1 MKNIIK
7 EELVSIL
14 NKHKMWL
21 QNYREGERADLTG
34 ANLRGAYLRGANLY
48 GADLRGAY
56 LTGADLREADLR
68 EADLRE
74 ADLTGAD
81 LREADLTGAD
91 LRGAY
96 LRGAYLRVANFYGAD
111 LRGAYLRGANLYG
124 ADLRVANLYGADLY
138 GADLREADLRV
149 ANLYGADLTGARNVP
164 YLPMACPDEGEYT
177 AYKKVRSNYIVVLHV
192 PSYAKRSSTLGRKC
206 RCDKADVIRIDNL
219 DGSMAN
225 VSTVYS
231 SYDSNFKYTVGE
243 TVTVENFDDNRWNEC
258 APGIHHFMNRQE
270 AVNYI
275 L

>member
-1 MKNIIK
+1 MKNITKK
-7 EELVSIL
+7 ELDSIL
-14 NKHKMWL
+14 NEHKMWL
-21 QNYREGERADLTG
+21 RNDPEGERADLTG
-34 ANLRGAYLRGANLY
+34 VNLYGAYLRGADLTGVNLY
-48 GADLRGAY
+48 EAYLRGADLTGADLVRADLVRADLRGADLIGADLRGAD
-56 LTGADLREADLR
+56 LIGADLVRADLRGADLRGANLY
-68 EADLRE
+68 
-74 ADLTGAD
+74 GAD

-91 LRGAY
+91 LT
-96 LRGAYLRVANFYGAD
+96 GAD
-111 LRGAYLRGANLYG
+111 LT
-124 ADLRVANLYGADLY
+124 
-138 GADLREADLRV
+138 
-149 ANLYGADLTGARNVP
+149 GADLTGARNVP

-177 AYKKVRSNYIVVLHV
+177 AYKKVRGNYIVVLHV
-192 PSYAKRSSTLGRKC
+192 PSYAKRSSALGRKC

>member
-1 MKNIIK
+1 MKNITK
-7 EELVSIL
+7 KELVSIL
-14 NKHKMWL
+14 NKHEMWL
-21 QNYREGERADLTG
+21 RNDPKGERADLREVD
-34 ANLRGAYLRGANLY
+34 LRGAYLTVADLKGADLTGAILRGADLRGADLRGADLRGAY
-48 GADLRGAY
+48 LTEAYLRGADLKGADLTGAILREADLRGADLRGADLRGAYLTEADLRGAY
-56 LTGADLREADLR
+56 LTGA
-68 EADLRE
+68 
-74 ADLTGAD
+74 T
-81 LREADLTGAD
+81 
-91 LRGAY
+91 
-96 LRGAYLRVANFYGAD
+96 
-111 LRGAYLRGANLYG
+111 
-124 ADLRVANLYGADLY
+124 
-138 GADLREADLRV
+138 
-149 ANLYGADLTGARNVP
+149 NVP

-177 AYKKVRSNYIVVLHV
+177 AYKKVRGNYIVVLHV
-192 PSYAKRSSTLGRKC
+192 PSYAKRSSALGRKC

>member
-1 MKNIIK
+1 MKNITKK
-7 EELVSIL
+7 ELDSIL
-14 NKHKMWL
+14 NEHKMWL
-21 QNYREGERADLTG
+21 RNDPEGERADLVRANLYG
-34 ANLRGAYLRGANLY
+34 ADLREANLYGADLRGADLTGADLRGADLTGAYFREANLYGADLRGANLY
-48 GADLRGAY
+48 GADL
-56 LTGADLREADLR
+56 TGADL
-68 EADLRE
+68 
-74 ADLTGAD
+74 T
-81 LREADLTGAD
+81 
-91 LRGAY
+91 
-96 LRGAYLRVANFYGAD
+96 
-111 LRGAYLRGANLYG
+111 
-124 ADLRVANLYGADLY
+124 
-138 GADLREADLRV
+138 
-149 ANLYGADLTGARNVP
+149 GADLTGARNVP

-177 AYKKVRSNYIVVLHV
+177 AYKKVRGNYIVVLHV
-192 PSYAKRSSTLGRKC
+192 PSYAKRSSALGRKC

>member
-1 MKNIIK
+1 MKNITK
-7 EELVSIL
+7 KELVSIL

-21 QNYREGERADLTG
+21 RNDPKGERAYLSGEDL
-34 ANLRGAYLRGANLY
+34 R

-56 LTGADLREADLR
+56 LSGANLTVADLTGADLTGAILRGADLTGVNLYGAYLREADLR
-68 EADLRE
+68 EVYFREAYLRE
-74 ADLTGAD
+74 ADLTGVN
-81 LREADLTGAD
+81 LY
-91 LRGAY
+91 GAY
-96 LRGAYLRVANFYGAD
+96 LREAN
-111 LRGAYLRGANLYG
+111 
-124 ADLRVANLYGADLY
+124 
-138 GADLREADLRV
+138 
-149 ANLYGADLTGARNVP
+149 LTGATNVP

-177 AYKKVRSNYIVVLHV
+177 AYKKVRGNYVVVLHV
-192 PSYAKRSSTLGRKC
+192 PSYAKRSSALGRKC

-219 DGSMAN
+219 DGSMAD

-231 SYDSNFKYTVGE
+231 SYDNNFKYTVGE

>member
-1 MKNIIK
+1 MKNITKK
-7 EELVSIL
+7 EPDSIL
-14 NKHKMWL
+14 NEHKMWL
-21 QNYREGERADLTG
+21 RNDPEGERADLRG
-34 ANLRGAYLRGANLY
+34 ADLVIADLVRADLRGADLREANLYGADLRGADLTGADLRGADLTGAYFREANLYGADLRGADLRGANLY
-48 GADLRGAY
+48 GADLR
-56 LTGADLREADLR
+56 
-68 EADLRE
+68 
-74 ADLTGAD
+74 
-81 LREADLTGAD
+81 
-91 LRGAY
+91 
-96 LRGAYLRVANFYGAD
+96 
-111 LRGAYLRGANLYG
+111 
-124 ADLRVANLYGADLY
+124 
-138 GADLREADLRV
+138 
-149 ANLYGADLTGARNVP
+149 GADLTGARNVP

-177 AYKKVRSNYIVVLHV
+177 AYKKVRGNYIVVLHV
-192 PSYAKRSSTLGRKC
+192 PSYAKRSSALGRKC

>member
-1 MKNIIK
+1 MKNITKK
-7 EELVSIL
+7 ELDSIL
-14 NKHKMWL
+14 NEHKMWL
-21 QNYREGERADLTG
+21 RNDPEGERADLTG
-34 ANLRGAYLRGANLY
+34 VNLYGAYLRGADLTGADLVRADLVRADLRGADLIGADLVRADLRGADLRGANLY
-48 GADLRGAY
+48 GADLR
-56 LTGADLREADLR
+56 
-68 EADLRE
+68 E
-74 ADLTGAD
+74 ADLT
-81 LREADLTGAD
+81 
-91 LRGAY
+91 
-96 LRGAYLRVANFYGAD
+96 
-111 LRGAYLRGANLYG
+111 
-124 ADLRVANLYGADLY
+124 
-138 GADLREADLRV
+138 
-149 ANLYGADLTGARNVP
+149 GADLTGARNVP

-177 AYKKVRSNYIVVLHV
+177 AYKKVRGNYIVVLHV
-192 PSYAKRSSTLGRKC
+192 PSYAKRSSALGRKC

>member
-1 MKNIIK
+1 MKNITKK
-7 EELVSIL
+7 ELDSIL
-14 NKHKMWL
+14 NEHKMWL
-21 QNYREGERADLTG
+21 RNDPEGERADLTG
-34 ANLRGAYLRGANLY
+34 VNLYGAYLRGADLTGADLVRADLVRADLRGADLIGADLVRADLRGADLRGANLY
-48 GADLRGAY
+48 GADLR
-56 LTGADLREADLR
+56 EAN
-68 EADLRE
+68 
-74 ADLTGAD
+74 
-81 LREADLTGAD
+81 
-91 LRGAY
+91 LRGA
-96 LRGAYLRVANFYGAD
+96 D
-111 LRGAYLRGANLYG
+111 LRGANLYG
-124 ADLRVANLYGADLY
+124 ADLR
-138 GADLREADLRV
+138 EADLT
-149 ANLYGADLTGARNVP
+149 GADLTGARNVP

-177 AYKKVRSNYIVVLHV
+177 AYKKVRGNYIVVLHV
-192 PSYAKRSSTLGRKC
+192 PSYAKRSSALGRKC

>member
-21 QNYREGERADLTG
+21 RNYREGERADLTG
-34 ANLRGAYLRGANLY
+34 ADLRRTDLREAYIRGADLTGAYLRGADLR
-48 GADLRGAY
+48 GADLRG
-56 LTGADLREADLR
+56 
-68 EADLRE
+68 

-81 LREADLTGAD
+81 LR
-91 LRGAY
+91 
-96 LRGAYLRVANFYGAD
+96 
-111 LRGAYLRGANLYG
+111 
-124 ADLRVANLYGADLY
+124 
-138 GADLREADLRV
+138 
-149 ANLYGADLTGARNVP
+149 GADLTGARNVP

-177 AYKKVRSNYIVVLHV
+177 AYKKVRGNYIVVLHV
-192 PSYAKRSSTLGRKC
+192 PSYAKRSSALGRKC

>member
-1 MKNIIK
+1 MKNITKK
-7 EELVSIL
+7 ELDSIL
-14 NKHKMWL
+14 NEHKMWL
-21 QNYREGERADLTG
+21 RNDPEGERADLRG
-34 ANLRGAYLRGANLY
+34 ADLVIADLVRADLRGADLREANFYGADLRGADLTGADLRGADLTGAYFREANLYGADLRGADLRGANLY
-48 GADLRGAY
+48 GADLR
-56 LTGADLREADLR
+56 
-68 EADLRE
+68 
-74 ADLTGAD
+74 
-81 LREADLTGAD
+81 
-91 LRGAY
+91 
-96 LRGAYLRVANFYGAD
+96 
-111 LRGAYLRGANLYG
+111 
-124 ADLRVANLYGADLY
+124 
-138 GADLREADLRV
+138 
-149 ANLYGADLTGARNVP
+149 GADLTGARNVP

-177 AYKKVRSNYIVVLHV
+177 AYKKVRGNYIVVLHV
-192 PSYAKRSSTLGRKC
+192 PSYAKRSSALGRKC

>member
-1 MKNIIK
+1 MKNITKK
-7 EELVSIL
+7 ELDSIL
-14 NKHKMWL
+14 NEHKMWL
-21 QNYREGERADLTG
+21 RNDPEGERADLG
-34 ANLRGAYLRGANLY
+34 
-48 GADLRGAY
+48 GADLRGAN
-56 LTGADLREADLR
+56 
-68 EADLRE
+68 
-74 ADLTGAD
+74 
-81 LREADLTGAD
+81 LTGAD

-96 LRGAYLRVANFYGAD
+96 FGGAD
-111 LRGAYLRGANLYG
+111 LRGAYFR
-124 ADLRVANLYGADLY
+124 
-138 GADLREADLRV
+138 
-149 ANLYGADLTGARNVP
+149 GADLTGAYFRGADLRGADLTVARNVP

-177 AYKKVRSNYIVVLHV
+177 AYKKVRGNYIVVLHV
-192 PSYAKRSSTLGRKC
+192 PSYAKRSSALGRTC

-219 DGSMAN
+219 DGSMAD

>member
-1 MKNIIK
+1 MKNITKK
-7 EELVSIL
+7 ELDSIL
-14 NKHKMWL
+14 NEHKMWL
-21 QNYREGERADLTG
+21 RNDPEGERADLTG
-34 ANLRGAYLRGANLY
+34 VNLYGAYLRGADLTGVNLYEAYLRGADLTGADLVRADLVRADLRGADLIGADLRGADLIGADLVRADLRGADLRGANLY
-48 GADLRGAY
+48 GADLREAN
-56 LTGADLREADLR
+56 LRGADLRGANLY
-68 EADLRE
+68 
-74 ADLTGAD
+74 GAD

-91 LRGAY
+91 LT
-96 LRGAYLRVANFYGAD
+96 GAD
-111 LRGAYLRGANLYG
+111 LT
-124 ADLRVANLYGADLY
+124 
-138 GADLREADLRV
+138 
-149 ANLYGADLTGARNVP
+149 GADLTGARNVP

-177 AYKKVRSNYIVVLHV
+177 AYKKVRGNYIVVLHV
-192 PSYAKRSSTLGRKC
+192 PSYAKRSSALGRKC

>member
-1 MKNIIK
+1 MKNITKK
-7 EELVSIL
+7 ELDSIL
-14 NKHKMWL
+14 NEHKMWL
-21 QNYREGERADLTG
+21 RNDPEGERADLTG
-34 ANLRGAYLRGANLY
+34 VNLYGAYLRGADLTGVNLYEAYLRGADLTGADLVRADLVRADLRGADLIGADLVRADLRGADLRGANLY
-48 GADLRGAY
+48 GADLR
-56 LTGADLREADLR
+56 
-68 EADLRE
+68 E
-74 ADLTGAD
+74 ADLT
-81 LREADLTGAD
+81 
-91 LRGAY
+91 
-96 LRGAYLRVANFYGAD
+96 
-111 LRGAYLRGANLYG
+111 
-124 ADLRVANLYGADLY
+124 
-138 GADLREADLRV
+138 
-149 ANLYGADLTGARNVP
+149 GADLTGARNVP

-177 AYKKVRSNYIVVLHV
+177 AYKKVRGNYIVVLHV
-192 PSYAKRSSTLGRKC
+192 PSYAKRSSALGRKC

>member
-1 MKNIIK
+1 MKNITK
-7 EELVSIL
+7 KELVSIL

-21 QNYREGERADLTG
+21 RNDPKGERADLTG
-34 ANLRGAYLRGANLY
+34 ADLTEADLRGTDLR

-56 LTGADLREADLR
+56 LTVADLIGADLTGADLTGADLRGADLREVDFR
-68 EADLRE
+68 EAYITE

-81 LREADLTGAD
+81 LTGADLTGADLTGAILRGADLTGVNLYGAYITEADLTGAD
-91 LRGAY
+91 LRGAM
-96 LRGAYLRVANFYGAD
+96 
-111 LRGAYLRGANLYG
+111 
-124 ADLRVANLYGADLY
+124 
-138 GADLREADLRV
+138 
-149 ANLYGADLTGARNVP
+149 NVP

-177 AYKKVRSNYIVVLHV
+177 AYKKVRGNYIVVLHV
-192 PSYAKRSSTLGRKC
+192 PSYAKRSSALGRKC
-206 RCDKADVIRIDNL
+206 RCDKADVIQINNL

>member
-1 MKNIIK
+1 MKNITKK
-7 EELVSIL
+7 ELDSIL
-14 NKHKMWL
+14 NEHKMWL
-21 QNYREGERADLTG
+21 RNDPEGERADLRGADLTVADLTVADLVRADLTGADLTG
-34 ANLRGAYLRGANLY
+34 ANLRGANLRGANLTGAY
-48 GADLRGAY
+48 FRGADLVRADLVRADLRGADLYEADLRGADLRGA
-56 LTGADLREADLR
+56 DLVR
-68 EADLRE
+68 
-74 ADLTGAD
+74 
-81 LREADLTGAD
+81 AD
-91 LRGAY
+91 LRGA
-96 LRGAYLRVANFYGAD
+96 
-111 LRGAYLRGANLYG
+111 NLI
-124 ADLRVANLYGADLY
+124 
-138 GADLREADLRV
+138 
-149 ANLYGADLTGARNVP
+149 GARNVP

-177 AYKKVRSNYIVVLHV
+177 AYKKVRGNYIVVLHV
-192 PSYAKRSSTLGRKC
+192 PSYAKRSSALGRKC

>member
-1 MKNIIK
+1 MKNITKK
-7 EELVSIL
+7 ELDSIL
-14 NKHKMWL
+14 NEHKMWL
-21 QNYREGERADLTG
+21 RNDPEGERADLRGADLVIADLVRADLRGADLREANLYG
-34 ANLRGAYLRGANLY
+34 ANLRGADLTGADLRGADLTGAYFREANLYGADLRGADLRGANLY
-48 GADLRGAY
+48 GADLR
-56 LTGADLREADLR
+56 
-68 EADLRE
+68 
-74 ADLTGAD
+74 
-81 LREADLTGAD
+81 
-91 LRGAY
+91 
-96 LRGAYLRVANFYGAD
+96 
-111 LRGAYLRGANLYG
+111 
-124 ADLRVANLYGADLY
+124 
-138 GADLREADLRV
+138 
-149 ANLYGADLTGARNVP
+149 GADLTGARNVP

-177 AYKKVRSNYIVVLHV
+177 AYKKVRGNYIVVLHV
-192 PSYAKRSSTLGRKC
+192 PSYAKRSSALGRKC

>member
-1 MKNIIK
+1 MKNITKK
-7 EELVSIL
+7 ELDSIL

-21 QNYREGERADLTG
+21 RNDPEGERADLRG
-34 ANLRGAYLRGANLY
+34 ADLVIADLVRADLRGADLREANLY
-48 GADLRGAY
+48 GADLRGA
-56 LTGADLREADLR
+56 DLR
-68 EADLRE
+68 
-74 ADLTGAD
+74 
-81 LREADLTGAD
+81 
-91 LRGAY
+91 
-96 LRGAYLRVANFYGAD
+96 
-111 LRGAYLRGANLYG
+111 
-124 ADLRVANLYGADLY
+124 
-138 GADLREADLRV
+138 
-149 ANLYGADLTGARNVP
+149 GADLTGARNVP

-177 AYKKVRSNYIVVLHV
+177 AYKKVRGNYIVVLHV
-192 PSYAKRSSTLGRKC
+192 PSYAKRSSALGRKC

-258 APGIHHFMNRQE
+258 APGIHRFMNRQE

>member
-21 QNYREGERADLTG
+21 RNDPKGERAYLSG
-34 ANLRGAYLRGANLY
+34 ANLRGADLR

-56 LTGADLREADLR
+56 LSGANLREIDLTGAILRVADLREVDLT
-68 EADLRE
+68 EAYLRG
-74 ADLTGAD
+74 ADLTGVN
-81 LREADLTGAD
+81 LY
-91 LRGAY
+91 GAY
-96 LRGAYLRVANFYGAD
+96 LRGADLREVDFREAYLTGAD
-111 LRGAYLRGANLYG
+111 LSGADHTGADLTGVNPYGAYLR
-124 ADLRVANLYGADLY
+124 
-138 GADLREADLRV
+138 
-149 ANLYGADLTGARNVP
+149 GADLTGARNVP

-177 AYKKVRSNYIVVLHV
+177 AYKKVRGNYIVVLHV
-192 PSYAKRSSTLGRKC
+192 PSYAKRSSALGRKC

>member
-21 QNYREGERADLTG
+21 RNDPKGERAYLTGANLREADLRGADLTGAHLRKANLTGANLTGANLREVDLTG
-34 ANLRGAYLRGANLY
+34 ANLTGVNLYGVNLYGAYLREANL
-48 GADLRGAY
+48 
-56 LTGADLREADLR
+56 TGVDLREAY
-68 EADLRE
+68 
-74 ADLTGAD
+74 

-91 LRGAY
+91 LRGA
-96 LRGAYLRVANFYGAD
+96 
-111 LRGAYLRGANLYG
+111 NLT
-124 ADLRVANLYGADLY
+124 
-138 GADLREADLRV
+138 GADLREAYLR
-149 ANLYGADLTGARNVP
+149 GADLTGATNVQ

-177 AYKKVRSNYIVVLHV
+177 AYKKVRGNYIVVLHV
-192 PSYAKRSSTLGRKC
+192 PSYAKRSSTFGRKC

-219 DGSMAN
+219 DGSMAD

-243 TVTVENFDDNRWNEC
+243 TVTVENFDDNRWHEC

>member
-1 MKNIIK
+1 MKNITKK
-7 EELVSIL
+7 ELDSIL
-14 NKHKMWL
+14 NEHKMWL
-21 QNYREGERADLTG
+21 RNDPEGERADLTG
-34 ANLRGAYLRGANLY
+34 VNLYGAYFRGADLVRADLVRADLTGAYLRGADLREANLY
-48 GADLRGAY
+48 GADLR
-56 LTGADLREADLR
+56 
-68 EADLRE
+68 
-74 ADLTGAD
+74 
-81 LREADLTGAD
+81 
-91 LRGAY
+91 
-96 LRGAYLRVANFYGAD
+96 
-111 LRGAYLRGANLYG
+111 
-124 ADLRVANLYGADLY
+124 
-138 GADLREADLRV
+138 
-149 ANLYGADLTGARNVP
+149 GADLTGARNVP

-177 AYKKVRSNYIVVLHV
+177 AYKKVRGNYIVVLHV
-192 PSYAKRSSTLGRKC
+192 PSYAKRSSALGRKC

>member
-1 MKNIIK
+1 MKNITKK
-7 EELVSIL
+7 ELDSIL
-14 NKHKMWL
+14 NEHKMWL
-21 QNYREGERADLTG
+21 RNDPEGERADLRG
-34 ANLRGAYLRGANLY
+34 ADLVIADLVRADLRGADLREANLYGADLRGADLTGADLRGADLTGAYFREANLYGADLRGANLY
-48 GADLRGAY
+48 GADL
-56 LTGADLREADLR
+56 TGADL
-68 EADLRE
+68 
-74 ADLTGAD
+74 T
-81 LREADLTGAD
+81 
-91 LRGAY
+91 
-96 LRGAYLRVANFYGAD
+96 
-111 LRGAYLRGANLYG
+111 
-124 ADLRVANLYGADLY
+124 
-138 GADLREADLRV
+138 
-149 ANLYGADLTGARNVP
+149 GADLTGARNVP

-177 AYKKVRSNYIVVLHV
+177 AYKKVRGNYIVVLHV
-192 PSYAKRSSTLGRKC
+192 PSYAKRSSALGRKC

>member
-1 MKNIIK
+1 MKNITKK
-7 EELVSIL
+7 ELDSIL
-14 NKHKMWL
+14 NEHKMWL
-21 QNYREGERADLTG
+21 RNDPEGERADLRG
-34 ANLRGAYLRGANLY
+34 ADLVIADLVRADLRGADLREANLYGADLRGADLTGADLRGADLTGAYFREANLYGADLRGADLRGANLY
-48 GADLRGAY
+48 GADLR
-56 LTGADLREADLR
+56 
-68 EADLRE
+68 
-74 ADLTGAD
+74 
-81 LREADLTGAD
+81 
-91 LRGAY
+91 
-96 LRGAYLRVANFYGAD
+96 
-111 LRGAYLRGANLYG
+111 
-124 ADLRVANLYGADLY
+124 
-138 GADLREADLRV
+138 
-149 ANLYGADLTGARNVP
+149 GADLTGARNVP

-177 AYKKVRSNYIVVLHV
+177 AYKKVRGNYIVVLHV
-192 PSYAKRSSTLGRKC
+192 PSYAKRSSALGRKC

>member
-21 QNYREGERADLTG
+21 RNYREGERADL
-34 ANLRGAYLRGANLY
+34 R
-48 GADLRGAY
+48 GADLRGAD
-56 LTGADLREADLR
+56 LIRADLR
-68 EADLRE
+68 
-74 ADLTGAD
+74 
-81 LREADLTGAD
+81 GAD
-91 LRGAY
+91 LRGA
-96 LRGAYLRVANFYGAD
+96 D
-111 LRGAYLRGANLYG
+111 LRGA
-124 ADLRVANLYGADLY
+124 DLTGVDLT
-138 GADLREADLRV
+138 GVDLREAYLI
-149 ANLYGADLTGARNVP
+149 GADLTGATNVP

-177 AYKKVRSNYIVVLHV
+177 AYKKVRGNYIVVLHV
-192 PSYAKRSSTLGRKC
+192 PSYAKRSSALGRKC

-219 DGSMAN
+219 DGSMAD

-243 TVTVENFDDNRWNEC
+243 TVTVENFDDDRWNEC

>member
-1 MKNIIK
+1 MKNITKK
-7 EELVSIL
+7 ELDSIL
-14 NKHKMWL
+14 NEHKMWL
-21 QNYREGERADLTG
+21 RNDPEGERADLTG
-34 ANLRGAYLRGANLY
+34 VNLYEAYLRGADLTGADLVRADLVRADLRGADLIGADLVRADLRGADLRGANLY
-48 GADLRGAY
+48 GADLR
-56 LTGADLREADLR
+56 EAN
-68 EADLRE
+68 
-74 ADLTGAD
+74 
-81 LREADLTGAD
+81 
-91 LRGAY
+91 LRGA
-96 LRGAYLRVANFYGAD
+96 D
-111 LRGAYLRGANLYG
+111 LRGANLYG
-124 ADLRVANLYGADLY
+124 ADLR
-138 GADLREADLRV
+138 EADLT
-149 ANLYGADLTGARNVP
+149 GADLTGARNVP

-177 AYKKVRSNYIVVLHV
+177 AYKKVRGNYIVVLHV
-192 PSYAKRSSTLGRKC
+192 PSYAKRSSALGRKC

>member
-21 QNYREGERADLTG
+21 RNYREGER
-34 ANLRGAYLRGANLY
+34 
-48 GADLRGAY
+48 
-56 LTGADLREADLR
+56 
-68 EADLRE
+68 
-74 ADLTGAD
+74 
-81 LREADLTGAD
+81 ADLTGAD

-96 LRGAYLRVANFYGAD
+96 LREAYLRVANLHGAYLRGADLTGADLRGADLRGADLTGAD
-111 LRGAYLRGANLYG
+111 LRGAYLREAY
-124 ADLRVANLYGADLY
+124 LR
-138 GADLREADLRV
+138 
-149 ANLYGADLTGARNVP
+149 GADLTGARNVP

-177 AYKKVRSNYIVVLHV
+177 AYKKVRGNYIVVLHV
-192 PSYAKRSSTLGRKC
+192 PSYAKRSSALGRKC

>member
-1 MKNIIK
+1 MKNITKK
-7 EELVSIL
+7 ELDSIL
-14 NKHKMWL
+14 NEHKMWL
-21 QNYREGERADLTG
+21 RNDPEGERADLRGADLTGAYFREADLKGADLRG
-34 ANLRGAYLRGANLY
+34 ANLTGADLIRADLRGADLRGADLIGADLGGADLTGVNLY
-48 GADLRGAY
+48 GADLR
-56 LTGADLREADLR
+56 
-68 EADLRE
+68 
-74 ADLTGAD
+74 
-81 LREADLTGAD
+81 
-91 LRGAY
+91 
-96 LRGAYLRVANFYGAD
+96 
-111 LRGAYLRGANLYG
+111 
-124 ADLRVANLYGADLY
+124 
-138 GADLREADLRV
+138 
-149 ANLYGADLTGARNVP
+149 GADLTGARNVP

-177 AYKKVRSNYIVVLHV
+177 AYKKVRGNYIVVLHV
-192 PSYAKRSSTLGRKC
+192 PSYAKRSSALGRKC

>member
-21 QNYREGERADLTG
+21 RNYMEGER
-34 ANLRGAYLRGANLY
+34 
-48 GADLRGAY
+48 
-56 LTGADLREADLR
+56 
-68 EADLRE
+68 
-74 ADLTGAD
+74 
-81 LREADLTGAD
+81 ADLTGAD
-91 LRGAY
+91 LRGADLIGTD
-96 LRGAYLRVANFYGAD
+96 LRGANLHGAD
-111 LRGAYLRGANLYG
+111 LRGADLRGADLTG
-124 ADLRVANLYGADLY
+124 ADLRVANLYGADLR
-138 GADLREADLRV
+138 GADLRGADLRG
-149 ANLYGADLTGARNVP
+149 ADLRGADLTGARNVP

-177 AYKKVRSNYIVVLHV
+177 AYKKVRGNYIVVLHV
-192 PSYAKRSSTLGRKC
+192 PSYAKRSSALGRKC

-270 AVNYI
+270 AVNYN